1 MFLSVVN
8 TIHLKEAKPGDMRK
22 NIFILMIVVSI
33 AHATRAQDTTSL
45 SKKDSTDI
53 TQLLAQQ
60 LNTEQKDKTEYVY
73 ATFKTTRLVSGHSV
87 ETTKPGVMDLK
98 VSHRFNPL
106 NSGAYNFFG
115 LDNATMRLGFDFG
128 ITNTLMVGVGRSTF
142 EKTFDAFFKVK
153 ILRQSTGKHRMPVT
167 LDYVPTVALKTEKW
181 ADPNQKHYFTSRMFY
196 THQLIIGRKF
206 SEALSLQLMPSF
218 IHRNEAAR
226 ISDPNDIIAIGI
238 GGRQKITKRTSFN
251 VEYYYQLPGYKLPGS
266 TNALS
271 VGFDI
276 ETGGHVFQLHLTNSR
291 GMTERQFISENTGSW
306 GNGDILFGFNIS
318 RVFTISK
325 KKR

>member
-153 ILRQSTGKHRMPVT
+153 ILMQSTGKHRMPVT

-196 THQLIIGRKF
+196 THQLIIG
-206 SEALSLQLMPSF
+206 
-218 IHRNEAAR
+218 